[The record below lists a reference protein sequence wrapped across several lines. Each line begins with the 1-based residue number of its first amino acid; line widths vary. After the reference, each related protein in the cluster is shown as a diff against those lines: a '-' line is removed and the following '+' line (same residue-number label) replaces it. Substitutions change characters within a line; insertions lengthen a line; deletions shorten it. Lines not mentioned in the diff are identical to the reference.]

1 MLGVELRRKT
11 YVTFL
16 DSNASRV
23 NVRVKVLCIVRPIAL
38 RVLLDGADSS
48 SQSCHQSDPIL
59 IGQVVNGTSLQ
70 ERSDCSDTS
79 TFLNAS
85 FVCSSRALRVS
96 CSSRS
101 PSSYGRNSK
110 FQTTL
115 SSRILYAL
123 LALRQLRLGLGP
135 TPSPYRRVGCSSRIK
150 FHRSSVLF
158 GLRGDVRYLVTI
170 CPSYKPTESDSGK
183 SLIV

>member
-1 MLGVELRRKT
+1 MVQH
-11 YVTFL
+11 
-16 DSNASRV
+16 
-23 NVRVKVLCIVRPIAL
+23 
-38 RVLLDGADSS
+38 SS

-59 IGQVVNGTSLQ
+59 IGQVVNETSLQ
-70 ERSDCSDTS
+70 ERSDCSD

-101 PSSYGRNSK
+101 PSSYGRNS
-110 FQTTL
+110 
-115 SSRILYAL
+115 RRPCL
-123 LALRQLRLGLGP
+123 LVYCMPCWPCANFGSASGQRQVLI
-135 TPSPYRRVGCSSRIK
+135 VGSDVPHAFR
-150 FHRSSVLF
+150 FYRSSVQLF
-158 GLRGDVRYLVTI
+158 GLRGDVRYLGI